1 MECWVRADDWAP
13 VTDRLLASTPI
24 AGFSRGTVLASLFI
38 LSGFAQTIILTV
50 LPVEAFRLLGDARD
64 VSVVYF
70 AAGSVGFLARLAIP
84 SLGRL
89 LDRHR
94 VLMVGAAASCLSGV
108 LLATETLGGLA
119 VGLFIN
125 MFAFACFEIV
135 LNLYVLDQ
143 IARNELGRFEAKR
156 IFFASAPW
164 TLGPWLGIYLQ
175 VHLASWLPFALSGA
189 TSIALIAVVRRC
201 NLPAG
206 RAVRPEQRKSLNP
219 LRYLP
224 RFFAQKRL
232 RLAWILAVGRSA
244 WWGMFQVYAPIY
256 AVQCGLGA
264 EIGGAI
270 VSIGIGTMWS
280 VPLWGWLGRRYGL
293 RSLLVAGYA
302 STGVVSVAT
311 ALAMGVPWLG
321 AAMLILAA
329 ITCEI
334 IDGAGNTLY
343 LRAVHAHE
351 RSEMTAVFASYRDVA
366 QLAPPAVFAVLLSTF
381 ELPAIFIAGG
391 LMMFGLAGL
400 ARYIPRRI

>member
-1 MECWVRADDWAP
+1 
-13 VTDRLLASTPI
+13 VTDRLSASTPV
-24 AGFSRGTVLASLFI
+24 ARFSRSTVLASLFI
-38 LSGFAQTIILTV
+38 LSGFAQTITLTV
-50 LPVEAFRLLGDARD
+50 LPVEAFRLLGDARN
-64 VSVVYF
+64 VSIVYF
-70 AAGSVGFLARLAIP
+70 AVGSAGFLARLAIP
-84 SLGRL
+84 SLGGL
-89 LDRHR
+89 LHRHG
-94 VLMVGAAASCLSGV
+94 VLVVGGTASCVSAALF
-108 LLATETLGGLA
+108 ATETASGL
-119 VGLFIN
+119 VSGLVLN

-156 IFFASAPW
+156 IFYASAAW

-175 VHLASWLPFALSGA
+175 LHLASWLPFVLSAA
-189 TSIALIAVVRRC
+189 TSVALIAVVRRC
-201 NLPAG
+201 KLPAG
-206 RAVRPEQRKSLNP
+206 PAARSVRQKSLNP

-224 RFFAQKRL
+224 RFFAQPRL
-232 RLAWILAVGRSA
+232 RLAWILAIGRSA

-302 STGVVSVAT
+302 STGAVSVAT

-329 ITCEI
+329 IACET

-351 RSEMTAVFASYRDVA
+351 RSEMTAVFASYRDVS

-391 LMMFGLAGL
+391 LMMFAMAGL

>member
-1 MECWVRADDWAP
+1 VTARLSAP
-13 VTDRLLASTPI
+13 VAV
-24 AGFSRGTVLASLFI
+24 AGSSRSTVLASLFI

-50 LPVEAFRLLGDARD
+50 LPVEAFRLLGGARD

-70 AAGSVGFLARLAIP
+70 AVGSAGFVARLMIP

-89 LDRHR
+89 FDRHG
-94 VLMVGAAASCLSGV
+94 VLMLGAASSCLSGM
-108 LLATETLGGLA
+108 LLASETVGGL
-119 VGLFIN
+119 VGGLVIN

-143 IARNELGRFEAKR
+143 IARSELGRFEAKR
-156 IFFASAPW
+156 IFFAAAPW

-175 VHLASWLPFALSGA
+175 IELASWLPFLLSGV
-189 TSIALIAVVRRC
+189 TSIALIVVVRRC
-201 NLPAG
+201 HFPA
-206 RAVRPEQRKSLNP
+206 AMPVRPGQSLNP
-219 LRYLP
+219 ARYLL

-232 RLAWILAVGRSA
+232 LLAWTLAVGRSA

-256 AVQCGLGA
+256 AVECGLGA

-270 VSIGIGTMWS
+270 VSVGIGTMWS

-293 RSLLVAGYA
+293 RTLLVAGYA
-302 STGVVSVAT
+302 ATGVVSTAA

-321 AAMLILAA
+321 AATLILAA
-329 ITCEI
+329 VACET

-343 LRAVHAHE
+343 LRAVHSHE

-366 QLAPPAVFAVLLSTF
+366 QLAPPAVFAVLLTTF
-381 ELPAIFIAGG
+381 ALPAIFVAGG
-391 LMMFGLAGL
+391 VMMLGLAGL